1 MNKKL
6 EVGMWVKVK
15 EDDYL
20 STSYKILEVNSDSV
34 KLQILPPKKTK
45 EGYNLQV
52 PIGRIVHEE

>member
-34 KLQILPPKKTK
+34 LLQIIEETELKT
-45 EGYNLQV
+45 GYGLEV
-52 PIGRIVHEE
+52 LIGRIVYE